1 MSRNRRFWILAAGLG
16 SLAFPL
22 LWELSAGSEL
32 GGRTVGLA
40 WLLLGCLIAL
50 GKGYRLQD
58 LPLLAMVLAP
68 GLYVTL
74 VTHAGMNAPEAYA
87 LCARVLLALS
97 LHTILCAL
105 ADLAGQPRL
114 RTLIRTVA
122 TAGVPLAF
130 GFGLW
135 RLGLLFVA
143 AIAGFAAAL
152 LLLLRSLRAHD

>member
-1 MSRNRRFWILAAGLG
+1 MSRNSRFWILAAGLG

-22 LWELSAGSEL
+22 LWELSSGTEL

-40 WLLLGCLIAL
+40 WLLLGCLIGL
-50 GKGYRLQD
+50 GKGYRLQE

-74 VTHAGMNAPEAYA
+74 VSHAGMSALEAYA
-87 LCARVLLALS
+87 LCARVLLALG
-97 LHTILCAL
+97 LHAVLCAL
-105 ADLAGQPRL
+105 ADLSGQCRL

-143 AIAGFAAAL
+143 AIGGFAAAL
-152 LLLLRSLRAHD
+152 LLFLRSLQAHD